1 MHDSQ
6 IFRRLRVN
14 SLICTNSGLFSIKTS
29 NFTTFRP
36 ISQVANSCRIISHLY
51 RNITDAPEK
60 IRLIEK
66 KVVTETARRS
76 LKMVWP
82 SVRQKFDE

>member
-66 KVVTETARRS
+66 KSRHRDGQTIFKDGLAVSETEI
-76 LKMVWP
+76 
-82 SVRQKFDE
+82 